1 MSQQI
6 AYIAEMCYNVS
17 ALKGVDILS
26 ILLQFLIVFAV
37 CLVSEGI
44 SAIIPFTLPSSVIS
58 IILLLL
64 LLAVRLVKPKKLE
77 SVSRFLLDH
86 MALFF
91 IPVVSGM
98 MENAQVLFDNFWAIL
113 LICCLTTPLVFLVTG
128 HVVQLTV
135 KLMRKGKK
143 KK

>member
-1 MSQQI
+1 MSVLIQ
-6 AYIAEMCYNVS
+6 
-17 ALKGVDILS
+17 L
-26 ILLQFLIVFAV
+26 LIVFAV

-44 SAIIPFTLPSSVIS
+44 SAVLPFTLPASVIS

-64 LLAVRLVKPKKLE
+64 LLAFRLVKPEKLKD
-77 SVSRFLLDH
+77 VSNFLLDN

-98 MENAQVLFDNFWAIL
+98 MQYKDVLFANFWAII
-113 LICCLTTPLVFLVTG
+113 LICLLTTPLVFFVTG

-135 KLMRKGKK
+135 KLMRKKGEKK
-143 KK
+143 HD